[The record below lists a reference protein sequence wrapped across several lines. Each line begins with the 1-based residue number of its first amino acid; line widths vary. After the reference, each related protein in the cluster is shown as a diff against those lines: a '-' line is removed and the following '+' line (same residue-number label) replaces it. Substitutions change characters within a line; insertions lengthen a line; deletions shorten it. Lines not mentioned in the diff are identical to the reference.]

1 MLYLGFRYTNLVII
15 ERMFLIYCWGRDSP
29 NPVKKCSWQRARL
42 TVLEERDNTSTE
54 KKMWKCWISREK
66 SQQTFPHNLKR
77 RYRAYLDATSS
88 TVLLFLSLTRLSNIE
103 FWFCSTG
110 TLVWKV
116 NEYSAKFEEARG
128 KDGME
133 LISSPFYT
141 SQFGYKLQ
149 ASVFLNGNGAGEGT
163 HISVYIKILPGEY
176 DALLRWPFA
185 HTVSFTLFDQG
196 EKVSF

>member
-1 MLYLGFRYTNLVII
+1 
-15 ERMFLIYCWGRDSP
+15 MF
-29 NPVKKCSWQRARL
+29 A
-42 TVLEERDNTSTE
+42 
-54 KKMWKCWISREK
+54 
-66 SQQTFPHNLKR
+66 
-77 RYRAYLDATSS
+77 
-88 TVLLFLSLTRLSNIE
+88 
-103 FWFCSTG
+103 G
-110 TLVWKV
+110 TLVWKIT
-116 NEYSAKFEEARG
+116 EYSAKMEEARG
-128 KDGME
+128 KDGVE

-196 EKVSF
+196 EKVSSNFPS

>member
-1 MLYLGFRYTNLVII
+1 MHCLESLYINQV
-15 ERMFLIYCWGRDSP
+15 
-29 NPVKKCSWQRARL
+29 
-42 TVLEERDNTSTE
+42 
-54 KKMWKCWISREK
+54 ISR
-66 SQQTFPHNLKR
+66 SWIFYH
-77 RYRAYLDATSS
+77 ATND
-88 TVLLFLSLTRLSNIE
+88 TSNHVFNFFI
-103 FWFCSTG
+103 G
-110 TLVWKV
+110 TLVWKIS
-116 NEYSAKFEEARG
+116 EYSAKMEEARG
-128 KDGME
+128 KDGVE

-196 EKVSF
+196 EKVSSVYLPLFY